1 MTLWNAQQVAA
12 GIRARGGPPLA
23 GPVLFLDR
31 DGVVV
36 EERNYLKD
44 PEEVALV
51 PGAAEAIRRARAS
64 GYHVIGVS
72 NQSGI
77 GRGLYRESDFAAVQR
92 RVDALLA
99 AAGAAF
105 DAFFY
110 CPHAP
115 EQGCRCRKPAPGLL
129 EEASRLFCWPD
140 ARSWVVGDKLA
151 DVELGL
157 AAGLQVV
164 LVRSGH
170 GCTQEGA
177 LAGRGVPVREDLAA
191 AVDFILGRDRE

>member
-1 MTLWNAQQVAA
+1 MTLWNAQQVTAR
-12 GIRARGGPPLA
+12 IQARGGPPLM

-36 EERNYLKD
+36 EERNYLRD
-44 PEEVALV
+44 PEQVILL
-51 PGAAEAIRRARAS
+51 PGAAEAIRRARAA

-92 RVDALLA
+92 RVDALLE

-110 CPHAP
+110 CPHSP
-115 EQGCRCRKPAPGLL
+115 EEGCRCRKPGPGLL
-129 EEASRLFCWPD
+129 EEAARLFRWP
-140 ARSWVVGDKLA
+140 AAGSWVVGDKLA

-157 AAGLQVV
+157 AVGLRAL

-170 GCTQEGA
+170 GRAQEGSV
-177 LAGRGVPVREDLAA
+177 AGRGVPVREDLAA
-191 AVDFILGRDRE
+191 AVDLILGRDRA